1 MIRTIHFICLGC
13 PKNRV
18 DAEMQADLA
27 LTEGFTPTAEP
38 LEAEVIVVNTCAF
51 IEEARRESIDTILE
65 IAEAKIQGRCRNLIV
80 TGCMAERYE
89 TELISELPEVDHV
102 IGLGRLEALREAL
115 SGRNPSS
122 RRRIL
127 FPSRVHG
134 RMLDGPGHTAYLK
147 IGEGCSRR
155 CAFCAIPSIRGRGL
169 SRSSRSILDEARR
182 LAASGVREL
191 NLVSQD
197 TSAYGRDLSPRTDLA
212 SLVARL
218 ARIRKLDWIR
228 LLYLYPDRSV
238 LDLVPLLAEDPRVL
252 PYVDLPL
259 QHVTDRMLGLMRRG
273 HGRRH
278 VERLVT
284 TLRRRVPGLT
294 LRTTFIVGH
303 PGETDDDF
311 AALLEFIETH
321 RPERIGLLRYSR
333 EEGTAAARMSPKVP
347 PRTSY
352 GRFRKAAALAR
363 RVLGEHNRSLAG
375 SRAEALVEGPSISGP
390 YLFDARLASQAPEVD
405 GKTIVAKSGRVLAP
419 GEIVPVRIR
428 RALGEDLLA
437 DLDEA

>member
-1 MIRTIHFICLGC
+1 LTRTIHFISLGC

-51 IEEARRESIDTILE
+51 VEEARRESVDAILE
-65 IAEAKIQGRCRNLIV
+65 IAEAKIQGRCRSLIV
-80 TGCMAERYE
+80 TGCLAERYE
-89 TELISELPEVDHV
+89 AELAAELPEVDHV
-102 IGLGRLEALREAL
+102 IGLGRLEVLRAAL
-115 SGRNPSS
+115 SGKSPAS
-122 RRRIL
+122 RRRVL
-127 FPSRVHG
+127 FPSRTHG

-147 IGEGCSRR
+147 IGDGCSRR

-169 SRSSRSILDEARR
+169 SRSPRSILDEARR

-197 TSAYGRDLSPRTDLA
+197 TSAYGRDLAARTDLLH
-212 SLVARL
+212 LVSRL
-218 ARIRKLDWIR
+218 ARIRRLRWVR

-238 LDLVPLLAEDPRVL
+238 LDLVPLLRDEPRVL

-278 VERLVT
+278 VERLVS

-311 AALLEFIETH
+311 GALLAFIETH
-321 RPERIGLLRYSR
+321 RPERIGLLRYSQ
-333 EEGTAAARMSPKVP
+333 EEGTAAARITPKVP

-352 GRFRKAAALAR
+352 DRYRKAAALAR
-363 RVLGEHNRSLAG
+363 RILEAHNRSLAG
-375 SRAEALVEGPSISGP
+375 TRAEALVEGPSTSGP

-405 GKTIVAKSGRVLAP
+405 GKTVVARSDRGLAP

-428 RALGEDLLA
+428 RAMGEDLLA
-437 DLDEA
+437 DLDED